1 METKKTIIGI
11 IAGFIIAAIVIAAGC
26 VSTVEPVEET
36 PVVVPEV
43 PVDIV
48 SADDI
53 IDEPVE
59 EKEPVQW
66 LRSFPDKKSD
76 SSDEEVPGIW
86 IKGHFIP
93 FSEIM

>member
-1 METKKTIIGI
+1 MKKTIVGI

-43 PVDIV
+43 PVD
-48 SADDI
+48 DI

-66 LRSFPDKKSD
+66 LRSFPDKKAD